1 MNKTTL
7 HAPHQ
12 HIRVQNEKE
21 RFLIELFDTLWERY
35 RGRMEYVRMYEK
47 LIEAHKAKFVN
58 DHIAFRTLAW
68 GKPMLGIFMIS
79 RIFESL
85 GYSMAN
91 CYEFPDKHFSS
102 IHYQHP
108 NPQFPK
114 LFITQLKSWE
124 LSAGARAT
132 IAKSMSVHRPAL
144 SDEVLAQLS
153 TLEKVSTADR
163 AKLLET
169 LVRYFAEL
177 PWELPEKNAVLAL
190 DQESQFAAWVL
201 VNGYEVNHFT
211 VSVNSHGVPT
221 LDDVEKVQTAMVGA
235 KIPMKKE
242 IEGER
247 GSKFRQTSTEAVV
260 VPVKVKQDGKT
271 VEIPW
276 TYAYFEIADR
286 PLMKNPVTGQME
298 RFEGFLGAQAT
309 NLFDMTK
316 LKK

>member
-1 MNKTTL
+1 MNKTAL

-12 HIRVQNEKE
+12 HINVQNEKE
-21 RFLIELFDTLWERY
+21 RFLIELFDTLWGRY
-35 RGRMEYVRMYEK
+35 QGRMEYVRMYEK
-47 LIEAHKAKFVN
+47 LLEQHKAAFVN
-58 DHIAFRTLAW
+58 DHIAFRTMAW
-68 GKPMLGIFMIS
+68 EKPMLGIFMIS
-79 RIFESL
+79 RIFEAL

-102 IHYQHP
+102 IHFQHP

-114 LFITQLKSWE
+114 LFITQLKTWE
-124 LSAGARAT
+124 LSAHARAT
-132 IAKSMSVHRPAL
+132 IQKSMATHRPAL
-144 SDEVLAQLS
+144 ADDVMAQLS
-153 TLEKVSTADR
+153 GLENVSAADR
-163 AKLLET
+163 ARLLET
-169 LVRYFAEL
+169 MVRYFAEL
-177 PWELPEKNAVLAL
+177 PWELPEKNAVLTL
-190 DQESQFAAWVL
+190 DKESQFAAWVL
-201 VNGYEVNHFT
+201 VNGYDVNHFT
-211 VSVNSHGVPT
+211 ASVNSHGVAT
-221 LDDVEKVQTAMVGA
+221 LDDVEKVQAAMMGA

-260 VPVKVKQDGKT
+260 VPVKVKDSGKI

-286 PLMKNPVTGQME
+286 PLVKNPATGKME

-309 NLFDMTK
+309 HLFDMTK

>member
-1 MNKTTL
+1 MNKL

-12 HIRVQNEKE
+12 HVKVQNEKE
-21 RFLIELFDTLWERY
+21 RFAIELFDTLWGRY
-35 RGRMEYVRMYEK
+35 RGRNPYVQQYEK
-47 LIEAHKAKFVN
+47 LIESHKAIFVN

-68 GKPMLGIFMIS
+68 EKPMLGIPMIS
-79 RIFESL
+79 RLFEAL

-102 IHYQHP
+102 IHFQHP

-114 LFITQLKSWE
+114 LFITQLKAWE
-124 LSAGARAT
+124 LSPASRAT
-132 IAKSMSVHRPAL
+132 IAKSMASHRPAL
-144 SDEVLAQLS
+144 SDDMMAQLS
-153 TLEKVSTADR
+153 GLENVSAQDR

-169 LVRYFAEL
+169 LVRYFEEL
-177 PWELPEKNAVLAL
+177 PWDMPEKEAVLTL
-190 DQESQFAAWVL
+190 DKESQFAAWVL
-201 VNGYEVNHFT
+201 VNGYDVNHFT
-211 VSVNSHGVPT
+211 ASVDSHGVAS
-221 LDDVEKVQTAMVGA
+221 LDDIEKVQAAMIAA

-247 GSKFRQTSTEAVV
+247 GTKLRQTSTEAAVA
-260 VPVKVKQDGKT
+260 PVKVKDGAKI

-276 TYAYFEIADR
+276 TYAYFEIIQR
-286 PLMKNPVTGQME
+286 PMLKNPVSGKME
-298 RFEGFLGAQAT
+298 RFQGFLGAQAT

>member
-1 MNKTTL
+1 MVTTL

-12 HIRVQNEKE
+12 HVKVQNDKE

-35 RGRMEYVRMYEK
+35 RNRMEYVRMYEK
-47 LIEAHKAKFVN
+47 VLEQNKATFVN
-58 DHIAFRTLAW
+58 DHIAFRTMACE
-68 GKPMLGIFMIS
+68 KPMAGLFMIS
-79 RIFESL
+79 RIFEAL

-102 IHYQHP
+102 IHFQHP

-114 LFITQLKSWE
+114 LFITQLKTWE
-124 LSAGARAT
+124 LSAQARTT
-132 IAKSMSVHRPAL
+132 IQNAIAAHRPAL
-144 SDEVLAQLS
+144 ADDLMAQLYG
-153 TLEKVSTADR
+153 LEKVSASDR
-163 AKLLET
+163 SKLLET

-177 PWELPEKNAVLAL
+177 PWPRPKKNAVLAL
-190 DQESQFAAWVL
+190 DKESQFAAWVL
-201 VNGYEVNHFT
+201 VNGYDVNHFT
-211 VSVNSHGVPT
+211 ASVNSHGVPS
-221 LDDVEKVQTAMVGA
+221 LDDVEKVQAAMVAA

-260 VPVKVKQDGKT
+260 VPVKVKDGTKT

-286 PLMKNPVTGQME
+286 PLMKNPATGKME

>member
-1 MNKTTL
+1 MAATL

-12 HIRVQNEKE
+12 HIQVQNDKE

-47 LIEAHKAKFVN
+47 LIEQHKAAFVN
-58 DHIAFRTLAW
+58 DHIAFRTIAW
-68 GKPMLGIFMIS
+68 EKPMLGIFMIS
-79 RIFESL
+79 RIFEAL

-91 CYEFPDKHFSS
+91 GYEFPDKHFSS

-124 LSAGARAT
+124 LSAEARAT
-132 IAKSMSVHRPAL
+132 IAKSMAAHRPAL
-144 SDEVLAQLS
+144 TDQIMAQLS
-153 TLEKVSTADR
+153 GLEKVSSAER
-163 AKLLET
+163 SKLLET

-177 PWELPEKNAVLAL
+177 PWEPPEKNAVLTL
-190 DQESQFAAWVL
+190 DKESQFAAWVL

-221 LDDVEKVQTAMVGA
+221 LDDVEKVQSAMIAA

-260 VPVKVKQDGKT
+260 VPVKVKEGGET
-271 VEIPW
+271 IEIPW

-286 PLMKNPVTGQME
+286 PLMKNPLTGKME
-298 RFEGFLGAQAT
+298 RFAGFLGAQAT

-316 LKK
+316 LKQ